1 MAVLPD
7 DFLYE
12 LKARNPIDETVSRY
26 VSLKKRGK
34 NQIGLCPFH
43 GEKTPSFTL
52 YPENGSFYCFGCGK
66 GGDVISFTMAI
77 ENLDYM
83 ESVKLLADRAG
94 LRLPQQGYDDSAH
107 RLRKTLYDINKESAR
122 FFNSYLNSPE
132 GKTGYDYIKG
142 RRITDATIKRFGLG
156 YAPKEWDKLTKRLRS
171 LGYNYE
177 DMVTAGVTVKTKS
190 GSFVDRF
197 RNRMVF
203 PLIDLRG
210 NVLAFS
216 CRKID
221 SEDYGGKYVNT
232 NDTPVYK
239 KSHNVFA
246 LNLAKNSSEDYF
258 ILCEGS
264 MDVVMLQQAG
274 FKNAVAAWGTAFTPE
289 QARLLKKYTG
299 KIVLTLDADEAG
311 QKATDRAI
319 GILNAEGMDVKVV
332 RIPDGK
338 DPDEFIKQHGKDGY
352 DRFKA
357 LIEGAGND
365 VEYQL
370 YKAMQNK
377 DVNTDEGKANF
388 LTEAAA
394 VLARLDSSIERDIYA
409 SKLSQMYQVSK
420 DAIMREIGRK
430 VKAISKERIQKQ
442 NKKLTEIPTVDR
454 INPER
459 TKSLRAANA
468 EEGLLAVL
476 IKNPDLIPYVN
487 DSLKSTDFITSFN
500 KKVYEVIT
508 QLHSDN
514 RPIDLTIL
522 GTFFN
527 SEELARIVS
536 ITVREDTRANTKEEC
551 RTCIDV
557 IKDELG
563 KNRMNAAEVDDAELA
578 DYFKQLAQLKG

>member
-1 MAVLPD
+1 MALPD
-7 DFLYE
+7 DFLYD
-12 LKARNPIDETVSRY
+12 LKTRNPIDETVSRY

-34 NQIGLCPFH
+34 NLIGLCPFH

-94 LRLPQQGYDDSAH
+94 IRLPEQGYDDSGH
-107 RLRKTLYDINKESAR
+107 RLRKTIYEINRESAR

-132 GKTGYDYIKG
+132 GKIGYDYIKS

-156 YAPKEWDKLTKRLRS
+156 YAPAEWDKLTKRLRS
-171 LGYNYE
+171 LGFNYE

-203 PLIDLRG
+203 PLVDLRG

-221 SEDYGGKYVNT
+221 PEDYGGKYVNT

-246 LNLAKNSSEDYF
+246 LNLAKNSGEDFF

-289 QARLLKKYTG
+289 QAHLLKKYTN

-332 RIPDGK
+332 RIPNGK
-338 DPDEFIKQHGKDGY
+338 DPDEFIKQYGKDGY

-365 VEYQL
+365 VEYRL
-370 YKAMQNK
+370 FKAMQNK
-377 DVNTDEGKANF
+377 DLNTAEGKAEF

-394 VLARLDSSIERDIYA
+394 VLAQLNSSIERDIYA
-409 SKLSQMYQVSK
+409 SKLSEMYEVSK
-420 DAIMREIGRK
+420 DAIMRE
-430 VKAISKERIQKQ
+430 VSKGVRAVSRERNQKQ
-442 NKKLTEIPTVDR
+442 VRKLTEPPTVDR

-459 TKSLRAANA
+459 TRSTRAANA
-468 EEGLLAVL
+468 EEGLIAVL
-476 IKNPDLIPYVN
+476 IKNPDLIPFAN
-487 DSLKSTDFITSFN
+487 QNLPPKDFITSFN
-500 KKVYEVIT
+500 KKVYEVISE
-508 QLHSDN
+508 LHAEN
-514 RPIDLTIL
+514 RPIDLVLL
-522 GTFFN
+522 GTVFN
-527 SEELARIVS
+527 SEELGRIVS
-536 ITVREDTRANTKEEC
+536 ITVREDARANSKEEC
-551 RTCIDV
+551 LTCINV
-557 IKDELG
+557 IKDELSKSRLNG
-563 KNRMNAAEVDDAELA
+563 EDADDSELA
-578 DYFKQLAQLKG
+578 DYFKKLAQLKG

>member
-1 MAVLPD
+1 MALPD

-12 LKARNPIDETVSRY
+12 LKTRNPIDETVSRY
-26 VSLKKRGK
+26 ISLKKRGK
-34 NQIGLCPFH
+34 NLIGLCPFH

-94 LRLPQQGYDDSAH
+94 IRLPEQGYDDSAH
-107 RLRKTLYDINKESAR
+107 RLRKTIYEINREAAR

-132 GKTGYDYIKG
+132 GKIGYEYIKG

-156 YAPKEWDKLTKRLRS
+156 YAPAEWDKLTKRLRS
-171 LGYNYE
+171 LGFNYE
-177 DMVTAGVTVKTKS
+177 DMVTAGVTLKTKS

-203 PLIDLRG
+203 PLVDLRG

-221 SEDYGGKYVNT
+221 PEDYGGKYVNT

-246 LNLAKNSSEDYF
+246 LNLAKNSGEDYF

-289 QARLLKKYTG
+289 QAHLLKKYTD

-319 GILNAEGMDVKVV
+319 SILNAEGMDVKVI
-332 RIPDGK
+332 RIPNGK
-338 DPDEFIKQHGKDGY
+338 DPDEFIKHYGKDGY

-365 VEYQL
+365 VEYRL
-370 YKAMQNK
+370 FKAMQNK
-377 DVNTDEGKANF
+377 DLTTAEGKAEF
-388 LTEAAA
+388 LSKAAE
-394 VLARLDSSIERDIYA
+394 VLAQLSSPIERDIYA
-409 SKLSQMYQVSK
+409 SKLSEMYEVSK
-420 DAIMREIGRK
+420 DAIMREINRGVRS
-430 VKAISKERIQKQ
+430 ASKERNQKQ
-442 NKKLTEIPTVDR
+442 VRKLTEMPTVDR

-459 TKSLRAANA
+459 TKNTRAANA

-476 IKNPDLIPYVN
+476 IKNPDLIPFAN
-487 DSLKSTDFITSFN
+487 QHLSTDSFITSFN
-500 KKVYEVIT
+500 RRVYEVISE
-508 QLHSDN
+508 LHADN
-514 RPIDLTIL
+514 RPIDLVLL
-522 GTFFN
+522 GTVFN
-527 SEELARIVS
+527 SEELGRIVS
-536 ITVREDTRANTKEEC
+536 VTVREDARANSKEEC
-551 RTCIDV
+551 LTCINV
-557 IKDELG
+557 IKEENSKSSLNGEETDDGDL
-563 KNRMNAAEVDDAELA
+563 AE
-578 DYFKQLAQLKG
+578 YFKKLAEQKK